1 MTTRFDDACTA
12 AATSLIESITSG
24 EVGDWSVPWHA
35 PGGLVAPQNAATGN
49 VYQGGN
55 WIIAMLEAF
64 GSGWAS
70 GYWATYKQW
79 QSLGRQVAK
88 GATGTA
94 LVRWVE
100 PKRSDDREPGA
111 DADSTTATRRRVPFV
126 FKVFAAEQL
135 VPAPE
140 AHWQP
145 PLADP
150 TDGLD
155 PTQSHRDLD
164 DWIAATGAEI
174 TLTGNR
180 AYYVGGEVDTIHLP
194 PHDAWELWGDFYAT
208 AAHELIHWTGNETRL
223 ARPRITRADTSE
235 EARAFEELIAEF
247 GAAMIGQ
254 HFGFTPSPRADHAS
268 YLSSWARQLNAD
280 SRVLWRAASA
290 AQKSVDHLLK
300 SHDDPGGESTPD
312 LRHQDES

>member
-1 MTTRFDDACTA
+1 MSTRFDDACAA
-12 AATSLIESITSG
+12 AATGLIESITSG
-24 EVGDWSVPWHA
+24 DAGQWTVPWHA

-49 VYQGGN
+49 VYRGGN

-64 GSGWAS
+64 DNSWTS

-88 GATGTA
+88 GASGTA

-100 PKRSDDREPGA
+100 PKGSRERQVGV
-111 DADSTTATRRRVPFV
+111 DADRTASTRRRVPFV

-135 VPAPE
+135 VADPE
-140 AHWQP
+140 AEWQL
-145 PLADP
+145 PLADLG
-150 TDGLD
+150 DGLD
-155 PTQSHRDLD
+155 PTQRHQDLD
-164 DWIAATGAEI
+164 DWIAATGAQI
-174 TLTGNR
+174 ALAGAR

-194 PHDAWELWGDFYAT
+194 PHEAWDLWGDFYAT
-208 AAHELIHWTGNETRL
+208 AGHELIHWTGHETRL
-223 ARPRITRADTSE
+223 ARPRITRTDSSD

-247 GAAMIGQ
+247 GAAMLGQ

-268 YLSSWARQLNAD
+268 YLSSWARQLDAD

-290 AQKSVDHLLK
+290 AQKAVDHLLQCQ
-300 SHDDPGGESTPD
+300 HQPGGEPTPD
-312 LRHQDES
+312 LCTLAES